1 MSSSSEQILS
11 EALSWPGVSR
21 AQGRFG
27 AVTLRM
33 GRREL
38 GHLHG
43 DAIADVPLPRGVRDK
58 LIADGSVRQHR
69 WRPDSGWVTVPLSD
83 QESVQRVLA
92 LLRSNYE
99 RGLARAANRRP
110 PIGG

>member
-1 MSSSSEQILS
+1 MSSSSEQILT

-21 AQGRFG
+21 EQGRFG
-27 AVTLRM
+27 AVALRM

-43 DAIADVPLPRGVRDK
+43 DAVADVPLPRSVRDK
-58 LIADGSVRQHR
+58 LITDGSVRQHQ

-83 QESVQRVLA
+83 EESAQRVLA

-99 RGLARAANRRP
+99 RGLARASNRRP
-110 PIGG
+110 SISG